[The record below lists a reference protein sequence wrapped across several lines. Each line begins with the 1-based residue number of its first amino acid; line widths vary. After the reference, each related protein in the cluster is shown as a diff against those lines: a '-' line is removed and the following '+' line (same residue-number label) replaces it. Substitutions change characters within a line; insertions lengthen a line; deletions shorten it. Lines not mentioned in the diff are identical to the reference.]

1 MSLRLAR
8 CGRRWGRA
16 TRRGFARKPVRVGVR
31 LRALARCAAA
41 RGFCAIPLLGTHHI
55 QSHKA
60 YLIAPPSTGPDIGK
74 VAKRKHQLTSLYQ
87 QSKAQELEQLEK
99 VHVGLQTDWV
109 IGFDVNF
116 QNAIPQG
123 VIADARAASASVHRR
138 KFVDNES
145 WAPSQCPLCPL
156 CHLQNAMGARNKTE
170 TKRKY
175 GWA

>member
-1 MSLRLAR
+1 M
-8 CGRRWGRA
+8 
-16 TRRGFARKPVRVGVR
+16 
-31 LRALARCAAA
+31 
-41 RGFCAIPLLGTHHI
+41 PLLCTRHI
-55 QSHKA
+55 HSQKS
-60 YLIAPPSTGPDIGK
+60 YPIAPPPTGPDIGK